1 MLDVLSRDE
10 IQRMENVAKTER
22 DRLIV
27 RLGAET
33 GIRLDE
39 LLALRVEDLLE
50 PNRGKY
56 PLKVRGRGSLERMV
70 PIRPALSQRIRRY
83 LNGRDAEGQERVFVA
98 LRKGIDRHY
107 SPITK
112 KRAVSSRRSA
122 CWDERPASSAV
133 SIAIY

>member
-1 MLDVLSRDE
+1 MARATVRGSVQAVRVLLGWAEKGGGATVGAQPKAPRAEKVLLDVLSRDE

-33 GIRLDE
+33 GIRLGE

-56 PLKVRGRGSLERMV
+56 PLKV
-70 PIRPALSQRIRRY
+70 
-83 LNGRDAEGQERVFVA
+83 VA
-98 LRKGIDRHY
+98 SGCCW
-107 SPITK
+107 K
-112 KRAVSSRRSA
+112 KERRSL
-122 CWDERPASSAV
+122 AV
-133 SIAIY
+133 T